1 MDNPATRAAYLS
13 RQSPT
18 ARKQVKMYGTPQ
30 LAGRLGVDRFPDAP
44 KQIVSVWNPPPE
56 KANTPARK
64 SLGKGSTKDDC
75 QKPQSA
81 ASVSTSSEEDETSK
95 SLIAVESIDDH
106 THQTLALTQTVST
119 ETDHKEESEVK
130 HMFTLTQVEESAE
143 LPHGDSL
150 NDSESFQSTS
160 DHMYDYFNTGHLAS
174 FCETSGEDDESV
186 DSILK
191 ARRAAVSEY
200 NCDALLTGSY
210 DSGKFVD
217 LDAYCEEEEIFQSDN
232 DLPDKMK
239 DTTITI
245 PTIVEANESIAM
257 SKEVALA
264 NKDDHPG
271 GKPYVVPPEKARCGS
286 CIILQRIIGGRS
298 THSACE
304 GSLWP
309 KILKMEVIELSV

>member
-1 MDNPATRAAYLS
+1 M
-13 RQSPT
+13 
-18 ARKQVKMYGTPQ
+18 
-30 LAGRLGVDRFPDAP
+30 
-44 KQIVSVWNPPPE
+44 
-56 KANTPARK
+56 
-64 SLGKGSTKDDC
+64 GKGYTEAEC

-81 ASVSTSSEEDETSK
+81 LVSSSSEEDETSK
-95 SLIAVESIDDH
+95 SFPVIAVESIDDH

-119 ETDHKEESEVK
+119 ETDHKEESELK
-130 HMFTLTQVEESAE
+130 LMITLTQVEQSAE

-150 NDSESFQSTS
+150 NDVESSQSTS

-210 DSGKFVD
+210 ESGKFVD

-232 DLPDKMK
+232 ELPDKMK
-239 DTTITI
+239 DTIITI
-245 PTIVEANESIAM
+245 PTIAEANESIAM

-264 NKDDHPG
+264 NNDDQPG
-271 GKPYVVPPEKARCGS
+271 AKPYVVPPEKARCGS
-286 CIILQRIIGGRS
+286 CIIL
-298 THSACE
+298 
-304 GSLWP
+304 
-309 KILKMEVIELSV
+309 